1 MLHPVLEMGI
11 KLMRWGYQRS
21 SQEGSCKERGLAQ
34 DQSSLTSAA
43 ATPALWPGEALVG
56 GRLRDPSTTTSEG

>member
-11 KLMRWGYQRS
+11 QLMQWGYQRI
-21 SQEGSCKERGLAQ
+21 SQEGSRKERGLAQ

-43 ATPALWPGEALVG
+43 ATAALWPGEALVG
-56 GRLRDPSTTTSEG
+56 GRLR